1 MKKDN
6 KYILK
11 IIIFSIV
18 LFIVFICA
26 YVIYNLF
33 FMKKYKVY
41 NFDKEIVINYKD
53 EYKIKHNVCYGTK
66 NNCEEV
72 TPVIEGEIDTNTIGN
87 YNVKYIYNY
96 MNKELVLDQVI
107 EVKDISGPEI
117 IIKNEEDIIACPNG
131 KSNIEL
137 EITDNYDEEV
147 TNKTIRL
154 EDNKIIIEAV
164 DSNNNKSTKEI
175 DVIVKDEEAPKIT
188 INGNKNMSHIL
199 GVKYNDKGV
208 SVTDNCDDN
217 LEVTTSGEV
226 NVNKEGTY
234 SINYSVTDSSG
245 NKSEATRKVTVK
257 QKTPGTR
264 VIYLTFD
271 DGPSSYTNE
280 LLDVLKKYNVKAT
293 FFVTCKGD
301 DSIIKREYN
310 EGHTVALHTCSHD
323 YKQVYASYDA
333 YFKDLNNVKA
343 RVKKIT
349 GYDANIIRFPGGT
362 SNSVSPNISMK
373 SLAKQVV
380 NKGYYYFDWNI
391 SSGDAGGAT
400 TSDAVYNNV
409 TTMLKSGTSVVL
421 QHDTKKFSI
430 QAVERIIQYGL
441 ANGYTFERLTT
452 TSPKIRHSA
461 GH

>member
-323 YKQVYASYDA
+323 YKQIYASYDA